1 MIDLACFDDIPNC
14 VLILYKTTLM
24 ELPRVTMECD
34 LEH

>member
-1 MIDLACFDDIPNC
+1 MIDLASFDDIPNC
-14 VLILYKTTLM
+14 ALILYKTALM